1 MNDEIARTKAKIQFL
16 LIELAKLS
24 GHVRPVSSRALINNL
39 KISKATLSRWLREAY
54 KSGYITIER
63 GRKGEYLVKLNDKG
77 FRALRR
83 IYKILDSAFSTRL
96 IEGQLVIKGQVFTG
110 MGEGAYYV
118 TRKGYLK
125 AFEKILGG
133 RPYPGTLNLRITS
146 SKDVELVRRWRI
158 SCPAAIYIPG
168 FKEEER
174 TFGFVVALPI
184 RISDYL
190 TCYAIYAERR
200 HYGDEV
206 LEVISDRNLR
216 KELNLEDGDFVP
228 VQLLLRMM
236 VTSKENMVG
245 REGIEP
251 STSASSR
258 RRHSH

>member
-1 MNDEIARTKAKIQFL
+1 MNDEIAGMKARIQLL
-16 LIELAKLS
+16 LIELVKLS
-24 GHVRPVSSRALINNL
+24 GHVRAVSSRALINNL
-39 KISKATLSRWLREAY
+39 KISKATLSRWLRDAY
-54 KSGYITIER
+54 DLGYITIER

-77 FRALRR
+77 YRALRR
-83 IYKILDSAFSTRL
+83 IYNILDSAFSTRL
-96 IEGQLVIKGQVFTG
+96 IDGMLVVRGQVFTG

-125 AFEKILGG
+125 AFEKILGKP
-133 RPYPGTLNLRITS
+133 PYPGTLNLRIGS
-146 SKDVELVRRWRI
+146 SKEVEIVRRWRI
-158 SCPAAIYIPG
+158 SCPAAVYIPG

-184 RISDYL
+184 KIKEDL

-200 HYGDEV
+200 HYGDDV
-206 LEVISDRNLR
+206 LEIISDRNLR
-216 KELNLEDGDFVP
+216 MELDLKDGDFVS
-228 VQLLLRMM
+228 VRLLLKMTM
-236 VTSKENMVG
+236 PQEKVVG